1 MARAVIA
8 DSDDDDELGY
18 SPPSQSPERPDA
30 LRGALSSDRV
40 ENHSESTDPAFF
52 QSIFEEQSEAAR
64 REAGAAQGR
73 GGDSGAATTG
83 REDGFG
89 ASSLM
94 STDPLQGRDD
104 DDVNGDGPGVGVL
117 TATPKRGHKVPNDPW
132 EVPSSMEEP
141 PRTITPQRKT
151 WKEKKKKGN
160 SESKK
165 SQRHSSPDQVHDEPD
180 GRSTKRRKTNSGR
193 PSTLDAEH
201 IDLIELP
208 STQDVDE
215 EFQAPIMPPPTLPV
229 DRTSFIVAP
238 KPLNSGRRDEY
249 QSCTLPSDEE
259 LSQDQGPICVP
270 GGRIAWSSGEATNVN
285 TPRSEMPSSRNLDVV
300 YEEQQDCPGE
310 LELEVATARWNSSPD
325 EIALDGP
332 TQSTAKRKPK
342 EASGRAGTP
351 SGQDTSYTPADMR
364 IKDSDG
370 EGDDDF
376 VEKPTRPKKQR
387 GRPKKKARTEGTL
400 QADGSPAPSGSKL
413 SATNSKKKRG
423 RPRKTDQ
430 QVVDGADEGT
440 NKRAAVGEDPNAEEC
455 IQEGEEHAI
464 ENQDGDA
471 AQAQPATV
479 AADAEELAVPER
491 LQHDNDDNQDHDYD
505 DGSMD
510 KDKGGTISGS
520 RPDPEANMSKF
531 VAEKGS
537 SEEGRR
543 SEGKGAAVK
552 VAGTGTWTGG
562 PRPLYRVGLSK
573 RTKIAPLLKSVRK

>member
-8 DSDDDDELGY
+8 DSDDDDDLGY

-73 GGDSGAATTG
+73 RGGSGAATAG
-83 REDGFG
+83 REDGLG

-104 DDVNGDGPGVGVL
+104 DDVNEGGPGVGVL

-141 PRTITPQRKT
+141 PRSITPQRKT
-151 WKEKKKKGN
+151 REEKKKKKGK

-165 SQRHSSPDQVHDEPD
+165 SQRHSSPDQAHDGLG

-249 QSCTLPSDEE
+249 QSYTMPSDEE

-300 YEEQQDCPGE
+300 HEEQQECPGE
-310 LELEVATARWNSSPD
+310 LELEDATARWNSSPD

-342 EASGRAGTP
+342 AASGRAGTP
-351 SGQDTSYTPADMR
+351 SGRDTSCTPADMR
-364 IKDSDG
+364 IKYSDR

-376 VEKPTRPKKQR
+376 VEKPVKPKKQR
-387 GRPKKKARTEGTL
+387 GRPRKKEGTL
-400 QADGSPAPSGSKL
+400 QADGSPAPSGSKR

-423 RPRKTDQ
+423 RPRKADQ
-430 QVVDGADEGT
+430 QVVDGADEAT
-440 NKRAAVGEDPNAEEC
+440 NNTAAVDEDAKAEDGV
-455 IQEGEEHAI
+455 QEEEEHTV

-471 AQAQPATV
+471 AQAQPATA
-479 AADAEELAVPER
+479 AADAEELAVPKR
-491 LQHDNDDNQDHDYD
+491 LQHDNDD
-505 DGSMD
+505 GSMD
-510 KDKGGTISGS
+510 KGKGGTISGS
-520 RPDPEANMSKF
+520 RPDSEANMSKD

-537 SEEGRR
+537 LEVGRR

-552 VAGTGTWTGG
+552 AAGTWTWTGG